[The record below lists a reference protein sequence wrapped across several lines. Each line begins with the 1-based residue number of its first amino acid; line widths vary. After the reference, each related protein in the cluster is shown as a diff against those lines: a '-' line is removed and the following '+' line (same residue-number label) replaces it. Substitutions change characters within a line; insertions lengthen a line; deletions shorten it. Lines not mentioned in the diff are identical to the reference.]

1 MVYKFNIPV
10 IIATLPANDIL
21 NSEINYQNLIKI
33 MYGRF
38 FTFYWKPDEQYFA
51 NYTPFNLMLE
61 KALYI
66 YKIAMSRLALQTSI
80 SLSWLVKT

>member
-1 MVYKFNIPV
+1 
-10 IIATLPANDIL
+10 
-21 NSEINYQNLIKI
+21 